1 MRRSSLLPPGR
12 AAAGGERDLP
22 QMRARLQRRDGGADR
37 AEIRRGE
44 KAQRPS
50 RGAGKLSRIA
60 ESTATTQAGGRHG
73 QRSDAQQQGKE
84 KTEAG
89 QEQAERR
96 SGAVA
101 IRRRPGP

>member
-1 MRRSSLLPPGR
+1 MRRSSLLRPG
-12 AAAGGERDLP
+12 AADARRERDLP
-22 QMRARLQRRDGGADR
+22 QMRARLQRGDGGADR

-60 ESTATTQAGGRHG
+60 ESTTIAQRAAGGRHG
-73 QRSDAQQQGKE
+73 QRSDAQQQGKKE
-84 KTEAG
+84 TQAG

-96 SGAVA
+96 SGAV
-101 IRRRPGP
+101 